1 MGSQDDG
8 HRKSM
13 QIPTMTKT
21 RQETGGRMRRKRREQ
36 EMRLQERTTPSFSCP
51 VCRESSREISRRRRE
66 GSRLSISG
74 Y

>member
-1 MGSQDDG
+1 MGSQDEG
-8 HRKSM
+8 HRKTM

-51 VCRESSREISRRRRE
+51 V
-66 GSRLSISG
+66 
-74 Y
+74 